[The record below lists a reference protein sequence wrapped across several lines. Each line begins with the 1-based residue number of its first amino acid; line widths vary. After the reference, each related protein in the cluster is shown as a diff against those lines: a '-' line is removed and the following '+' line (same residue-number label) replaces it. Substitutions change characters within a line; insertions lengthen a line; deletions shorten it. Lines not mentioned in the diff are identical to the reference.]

1 MDAASIGLLI
11 LAIVLA
17 AIYWVCG
24 LFIKGRIHQVV
35 GVICIV
41 IFLIRF
47 ATVLLSIMARLH

>member
-1 MDAASIGLLI
+1 MDAPSIGLLI

-24 LFIKGRIHQVV
+24 LFIEGRIHRVV